1 MAFRYFGKNI
11 KSFSS
16 ICNNDYGRK
25 VYYTNQDVIT
35 DDNVLEELGKAL
47 AIHSQNVTEIEYLE
61 RYYMGDCPILYRNKD
76 IRPEVNNKIVVNLAQ
91 YIVDTK
97 VANMVAEPIQYILRD
112 SDKTKAKQ
120 IVDLNIV
127 MDSENKQFCDVSI
140 FKWRSICG
148 TAYRFIGNNRH
159 RQLFDRSEFYISSE
173 NPKNTF
179 VAYYAYDKYPAFAV
193 SIRKDINNCD
203 IYYVYTET
211 AWFKT
216 DGKTILDRGVNGNGA
231 IPIIEYPNGERR
243 LSDIEKTIDITDA
256 INVLA
261 SDRINGVEQFVS
273 SYFKFIN
280 CEIDVDTY
288 RMMRKEGALVVKS
301 NNGDNKADVDLLTQE
316 LNQSQ
321 SQVVF
326 DDLFDRLLDIQG
338 LPSREGNGGKGD
350 TGNAVMLRNGH
361 TASLLR
367 AMIDE
372 PIIKKS
378 ERMMLEII
386 LNRLRI
392 NKAYILEPV
401 DIEIQINH
409 NRLDNLLVKTEA
421 LEILLRSGINPR
433 RAIKSVDLFND
444 PELVAN
450 ESEKRMSVLYP
461 EDAQENVETE
471 SINGNGVN
479 TEITVNDSLS

>member
-11 KSFSS
+11 KPFRAV
-16 ICNNDYGRK
+16 CDNNYGRK
-25 VYYTNQDVIT
+25 VYYTDKDLIT
-35 DDNVLEELGKAL
+35 SENVLEELGKAL
-47 AIHSQNVTEIEYLE
+47 AIHTQNAVEIDYLN
-61 RYYMGDCPILYRNKD
+61 RYYEGDHPILYRNKD
-76 IRPEVNNKIVVNLAQ
+76 IRPEVNNKVVVNLAQ

-112 SDKTKAKQ
+112 SNEVKAKQ
-120 IVDLNIV
+120 IVDLNVV

-148 TAYRFIGNNRH
+148 TAYRFVGNNKR
-159 RQLFDRSEFYISSE
+159 RQLFDRSDFYLSSE
-173 NPKNTF
+173 DPRNTF
-179 VAYYAYDKYPAFAV
+179 VAYYSYDKYPAFAC
-193 SIRKDINNCD
+193 SIRKDINNNTV
-203 IYYVYTET
+203 YYVYTDT

-216 DGKTILDRGVNGNGA
+216 DGRTILDKGVNGNNA
-231 IPIIEYPNGERR
+231 IPIIEYPNDERR

-256 INVLA
+256 IDVLA
-261 SDRINGVEQFVS
+261 SDRVNGVEQFVS
-273 SYFKFIN
+273 SYFKFVN

-288 RMMRKEGALVVKS
+288 RMMRREGALVVKS

-321 SQVVF
+321 TQVVF
-326 DDLFDRLLDIQG
+326 DDLFDKLLEIQG
-338 LPSREGNGGKGD
+338 LPSRDGNGGKGD

-372 PIIKKS
+372 PIVKKS
-378 ERMMLEII
+378 ERMMLEIV

-392 NKAYILEPV
+392 NKAFILEPV

-421 LEILLRSGINPR
+421 LEILLRSGINYR
-433 RAIKSVDLFND
+433 RAIKTVDLFND

-450 ESEKRMSVLYP
+450 ESQKRMELMYP
-461 EDAQENVETE
+461 D
-471 SINGNGVN
+471 
-479 TEITVNDSLS
+479 EITETKVEPTPTETIEVVE